1 MARLE
6 RDREVPARVPDS
18 PDPSGPA
25 SARVG
30 LVALVA
36 IAALSPWALGAVTP
50 PATRTVAVAAV
61 AVAAAIALHQAGHG
75 GVWLPRLPLW
85 PVALFLGIGVLQLA
99 PLPRG
104 LHALLAPGS
113 AAVWHPGVP
122 EAAAVLGEGWRPIS
136 IDGEA
141 TRGWLA
147 LAGGLVALALAAVA
161 ALGPRKHLVRTAWI
175 VVAAGTALAVSAV
188 VARTVWP
195 SLVYGRIAVPTVAP
209 FGPFVNKNHF

>member
-1 MARLE
+1 
-6 RDREVPARVPDS
+6 
-18 PDPSGPA
+18 
-25 SARVG
+25 
-30 LVALVA
+30 
-36 IAALSPWALGAVTP
+36 
-50 PATRTVAVAAV
+50 
-61 AVAAAIALHQAGHG
+61 
-75 GVWLPRLPLW
+75 

-209 FGPFVNKNHF
+209 FGPFVNKNHFAGWVEMAAVVALGLGRGLSRQAAGSRDEAGSRTSALALAAFAAAAAMALAVLLSLS